1 MPRYEGYPLMH
12 VYTKSFYSNS
22 LFNLRSDLKSRPT
35 RTHLL
40 ADRKPRPL
48 QKTKIIIQWRKSLK
62 SKKNMVFCLND
73 P

>member
-1 MPRYEGYPLMH
+1 MPRYEGYPLMY

-22 LFNLRSDLKSRPT
+22 LFSLRSDLKSRPR

-48 QKTKIIIQWRKSLK
+48 QKTKILNSMEEITEI
-62 SKKNMVFCLND
+62 KNEYGFLD
-73 P
+73 